1 MHLRW
6 PLLLAVPFLAL
17 AVACSSGGDDEGA
30 TQSPTT
36 PTASARTIDV
46 SKDDLG
52 RSVKLPA
59 SPQRIVAMS
68 PTAVELLF
76 SVGVTPV
83 GRPSSADFPEAAKT
97 LPNFGASQQP
107 NYEEIAAM
115 RPDLIIADAV
125 LHKDTV
131 SDLER
136 LGAPVWAV
144 RVNGFEDVTAG
155 LRKIGAI
162 TGKTEAGEREAK
174 KLEDQL
180 AGILS
185 RKPASAPSVILV
197 VAGGPTQLFAGLDNS
212 YTGDILNVLGA
223 RNVLSSAGAPE
234 TFRLE
239 GFSDYSIERIVEKNP
254 DVIVAISPG
263 RPGITT
269 QAMASS
275 PVYGSLKAVRE
286 GRVHEVDP
294 IVYLQAP
301 GPRVSLMLDELAR
314 ILYPDV
320 FKTS

>member
-6 PLLLAVPFLAL
+6 PLLLAVPVAAL
-17 AVACSSGGDDEGA
+17 LVACSSGDDNGDGA
-30 TQSPTT
+30 PAAASPTAGAQKT
-36 PTASARTIDV
+36 DV

-52 RSVKLPA
+52 RSVNLPA

-76 SVGVTPV
+76 AVGVTPV
-83 GRPSSADFPEAAKT
+83 GRPSSADFPQAANAI
-97 LPNFGASQQP
+97 PNFGTSQQP
-107 NYEEIAAM
+107 NFEEIAAM

-125 LHKDTV
+125 LHKDMV

-144 RVNGFEDVTAG
+144 RVNGFKDVTAG
-155 LRKIGAI
+155 LRKVGAI

-180 AGILS
+180 AGILAK
-185 RKPASAPSVILV
+185 KPATAPSVILV

-223 RNVLSSAGAPE
+223 KNVLSSESAPQ

-294 IVYLQAP
+294 VVYLQAP

-320 FKTS
+320 FKAS